1 MKSWCNDECSLQ
13 DVIVKV
19 TMSSICGSDM
29 HPYAGR
35 GVVLD
40 SGITFGHEYTGII
53 VAVGDE
59 VRLSLA
65 QVYFTLHKH
74 HDTTVAIQNAPH
86 MSWTDVPSS
95 LHVVASMLSVFCW
108 YPDQHT
114 EGRGQSGFS
123 LFDILWSV
131 LLLQARTELPV

>member
-1 MKSWCNDECSLQ
+1 MIRAILQ

-40 SGITFGHEYTGII
+40 NGITFGHEYTGVI

-59 VRLSLA
+59 VRPSLMLNCTSIFR
-65 QVYFTLHKH
+65 QH
-74 HDTTVAIQNAPH
+74 HN
-86 MSWTDVPSS
+86 TDVA
-95 LHVVASMLSVFCW
+95 L
-108 YPDQHT
+108 
-114 EGRGQSGFS
+114 
-123 LFDILWSV
+123 
-131 LLLQARTELPV
+131 